1 MKATLSDVA
10 LNSIGLP
17 AIIALGR
24 SLLASGYQFVTPTP
38 LTHARVLA
46 RPSTRGGLGLTD
58 IFGWSRP
65 FLRADLPPQ
74 YVDQLEAGRL
84 LEQVGDKFRSLVRFS
99 TLGPLLFAHSAYP
112 TEDADSVFFGPD
124 TYRFVRA
131 IQTVVASRPDFAP
144 QYVVDLGSGSGAG
157 GIYCASLLPTIRRTT
172 LVDISEKA
180 VAFGKANAEINRI
193 DAASLRSD
201 LLSQVE
207 DTADFIISNPPY
219 LVDRRHRLYR
229 DGGGQWGCDLA
240 VRIVT
245 ESLERLSPDGCLL
258 LYTGTPVVG
267 GRDIFRS
274 AVAPIL
280 AARTTAY
287 RYEEIDPDVF
297 GEELENAPY
306 ERADRIATVMLFV
319 EAWNIRR

>member
-1 MKATLSDVA
+1 MKATPSDVA
-10 LNSIGLP
+10 LNSIGSP
-17 AIIALGR
+17 AIVALGR
-24 SLLASGYQFVTPTP
+24 TLLATGYQFVTPTP

-46 RPSTRGGLGLTD
+46 RPTRRGPGLTD
-58 IFGWSRP
+58 VFGWSRP
-65 FLRADLPPQ
+65 FQREDLPPQ
-74 YVDQLEAGRL
+74 YFDQLERGRL
-84 LEQVGDKFRSLVRFS
+84 LEQLGDQKFRSLVRFS
-99 TLGPLLFAHSAYP
+99 TIGPLLFAHSAYP

-144 QYVVDLGSGSGAG
+144 QHVVDLGSGSGAG

-180 VAFGKANAEINRI
+180 LAFGKANAEINRI
-193 DAASLRSD
+193 NAESLRSD

-207 DTADFIISNPPY
+207 ATADFIISNPPY

-245 ESLERLSPDGCLL
+245 ESLEQLSPEGCLL

-267 GRDIFRS
+267 GRDIFLS
-274 AVAPIL
+274 AVTPIL
-280 AARTTAY
+280 TERTTAF

-319 EAWNIRR
+319 EARNIRR